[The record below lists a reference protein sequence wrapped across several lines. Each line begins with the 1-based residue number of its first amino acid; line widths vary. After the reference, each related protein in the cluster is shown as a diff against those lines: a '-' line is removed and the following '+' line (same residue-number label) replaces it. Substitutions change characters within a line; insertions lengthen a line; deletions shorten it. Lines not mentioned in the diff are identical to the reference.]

1 MAKKRNPFSEIS
13 EELGGELFKA
23 FRDARKASPV
33 PYGMQV
39 ATSKGQRDQ
48 AWRARILGDVGVFR
62 EEFMKDKEAFR
73 QKWESVR

>member
-1 MAKKRNPFSEIS
+1 MAKKRNSFSEIS
-13 EELGGELFKA
+13 EELGGEMFRAFK
-23 FRDARKASPV
+23 DAHKASPV

-62 EEFMKDKEAFR
+62 EEFMKDKETFR
-73 QKWESVR
+73 KRWEA